1 MELIALDDAGLLFLS
16 ADPDEWAVIDAA
28 DIRVVIDLDGC
39 PDECVPTTP
48 DGILFVY
55 FPFSDAELPNLDR
68 LHAIAKLGATLVAA
82 GQRVLSHCGLGYNR
96 SALVAGLIL
105 RYLGAS
111 GPDAV
116 TRLRERRPGALY
128 NRTYADY
135 VGNCELRFGEPVA

>member
-1 MELIALDDAGLLFLS
+1 MELIPLDDAGRLFLS
-16 ADPDEWAVIDAA
+16 ADPDEWTAIAAA

-39 PDECVPTTP
+39 PDTCVPTTP

-68 LHAIAKLGATLVAA
+68 LHAVARLGATLIAR
-82 GQRVLSHCGLGYNR
+82 GQKVLSHCGLGYNR

-111 GPDAV
+111 GPEAV
-116 TRLRERRPGALY
+116 ARLRERRPGALY
-128 NRTYADY
+128 NRKYAEY
-135 VGNCELRFGEPVA
+135 VAGCELRPA